1 MSRSRSTSPR
11 SSAHR
16 VPRRPAS
23 ARQAACWAAG
33 AAIALVTGCGGKAP
47 EAADLTLENVGFM
60 TPESVLHDPDADVY
74 LVSNIQG
81 DPFEKDD
88 NGFISRVSP
97 DGVVLELRWID
108 GAKENVDLDAPKG
121 MAILGD
127 ELWVAD
133 IDQLRRFD
141 RKTGEPKPSV
151 AIPGATFLNDVCVA
165 PDGAIHVSDSGF
177 ADGFAPSSTDAIW
190 RVEIVEGAAQVV
202 TIARGEE
209 FAHPNGIC
217 AGAKDLFCVD
227 WARGEFVMVTP
238 SGKRETPL
246 ALPKKQLDGL
256 VRTPAGRW
264 FASSWEGECI
274 YEISQRGSATA
285 VFTGLEQPA
294 DIGYDQRRGRLL
306 IPLFGSDKLL
316 FRKV

>member
-133 IDQLRRFD
+133 DPLR
-141 RKTGEPKPSV
+141 
-151 AIPGATFLNDVCVA
+151 A
-165 PDGAIHVSDSGF
+165 PDA
-177 ADGFAPSSTDAIW
+177 
-190 RVEIVEGAAQVV
+190 
-202 TIARGEE
+202 
-209 FAHPNGIC
+209 
-217 AGAKDLFCVD
+217 
-227 WARGEFVMVTP
+227 
-238 SGKRETPL
+238 
-246 ALPKKQLDGL
+246 
-256 VRTPAGRW
+256 
-264 FASSWEGECI
+264 
-274 YEISQRGSATA
+274 
-285 VFTGLEQPA
+285 
-294 DIGYDQRRGRLL
+294 
-306 IPLFGSDKLL
+306 
-316 FRKV
+316 